1 MRRRGWM
8 LGLVVAMLIA
18 APAARAQQPAQQAPQ
33 EQNPP
38 SGKALPDRIIE
49 DVRGLF
55 RSLFGGGETPL
66 LLPPPVE
73 AQPEQKPSPQSSSSP
88 PGEANPERQAAKPAA
103 AAGAQPPPVEA
114 SPNAAAA
121 PLSLHSAIAKGDY
134 ANALKMI
141 EQGTDIE
148 AKDPGAGASPLVGLL
163 VQRGA
168 DVNSRTKSGTS
179 PLHTAVLYGRREVA
193 EYLLDKGADVNAKS
207 ASGATPLSLAQAAN
221 FDRIGKMLRSRGAK

>member
-1 MRRRGWM
+1 M
-8 LGLVVAMLIA
+8 LGLVVAVLIA
-18 APAARAQQPAQQAPQ
+18 APAARAQQPTP

-38 SGKALPDRIIE
+38 AGAERPDPIIE
-49 DVRGLF
+49 GIRSIF
-55 RSLFGGGETPL
+55 RSIFGGGETPAR
-66 LLPPPVE
+66 LPD
-73 AQPEQKPSPQSSSSP
+73 QPEPKPEQRS
-88 PGEANPERQAAKPAA
+88 
-103 AAGAQPPPVEA
+103 VEA
-114 SPNAAAA
+114 SPNAAAV
-121 PLSLHSAIAKGDY
+121 PLSLHAAIAKGDY

-148 AKDPGAGASPLVGLL
+148 AKDPGAGASPLHYAVMKGEMPLVGLL
-163 VQRGA
+163 LQRGA

-221 FDRIGKMLRSRGAK
+221 FERIAKMLRSRGGN